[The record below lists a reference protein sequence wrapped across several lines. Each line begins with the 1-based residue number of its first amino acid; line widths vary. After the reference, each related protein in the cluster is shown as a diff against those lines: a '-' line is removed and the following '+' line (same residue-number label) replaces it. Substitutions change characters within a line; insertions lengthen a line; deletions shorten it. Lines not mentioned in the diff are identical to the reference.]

1 MKGISSVQEHYLIWL
16 QDGKSKPLVAYT
28 QKEAL
33 AIGDDSGYQFEI
45 RFVNDY
51 SLQSN

>member
-1 MKGISSVQEHYLIWL
+1 MKGINKVQEHYLVWL
-16 QDGKSKPLVAYT
+16 SDGKNKPRVAYT

-33 AIGDDSGYQFEI
+33 AIGDASGYEFEI
-45 RFVNDY
+45 RFVNEY